1 MKKSTILFASA
12 LSAMLAL
19 PLLTQAQGYQVALQ
33 GAKQTGMAHIGV
45 ATKLDASATF
55 FNPGA
60 MALLEKNSISA
71 GVSLISA
78 KSSFIDAAT
87 GQKFETNNPMGTPF
101 YLYVAWG
108 PKGEGIASRFK
119 FGLSVNTPFGSSVDW
134 GKDWIGRAGL
144 TSIKLQAF
152 FIQPT
157 VGFKIT
163 ENLGIG
169 AGLTYMTGSV
179 NLQRASTLPFPAVS
193 VAGGE
198 LDGSAS
204 GLGFNAGI
212 YYQPIKQISLG
223 VNFRS
228 QVDMKVTGGTLKF
241 SNVPDA
247 FVQGSPL
254 SNSIG
259 SYLPNS
265 ATFDATLPAP
275 QIVSFGVTVYPS
287 EKLTLAAEMN
297 YSGWSSYDSL
307 RFAYTQAPNVVNG
320 VTLRSLLAPKSASPR
335 NYTDNLVFRFG
346 GQYKVNAALDV
357 RLGYAYA
364 ITPVPAGSLTPE
376 TPDND
381 RHNFFLGGSYKIGE
395 KFSIDAALQFV
406 DVVERKDTNKE
417 TKLSGTYKTNAT
429 VGSFGVSYSF

>member
-1 MKKSTILFASA
+1 MKKSTILFAST

-45 ATKLDASATF
+45 ATKLDASSAF

-78 KSSFIDAAT
+78 KSSFVDAAT

-101 YLYVAWG
+101 YLYAAWG
-108 PKGEGIASRFK
+108 PKGEGLASRFK
-119 FGLSVNTPFGSSVDW
+119 FGLSINTPFGSSVDW
-134 GKDWIGRAGL
+134 GKEWIGRPAL
-144 TSIKLQAF
+144 TSIKLQAI

-157 VGFKIT
+157 IGFKIT

-169 AGLTYMTGSV
+169 AGLTYMTGAV
-179 NLQRASTLPFPAVS
+179 NLQRTSVLPFPAIS
-193 VAGGE
+193 TASGE
-198 LDGSAS
+198 LDGAAN

-212 YYQPIKQISLG
+212 YYSPIKQISLG

-228 QVDMKVTGGTLKF
+228 QIDMKISGGTLKF

-247 FVQGSPL
+247 FTQGSPL

-259 SYLPNS
+259 RYLPNS
-265 ATFDATLPAP
+265 ATFDAALPAP

-287 EKLTLAAEMN
+287 EKLTLAVEMN
-297 YSGWSSYDSL
+297 YSGWSAYDSL

-320 VTLRSLLAPKSASPR
+320 ATLTSLLAPKSASPR
-335 NYTDNLVFRFG
+335 NYSDNLVFRFG
-346 GQYKVNAALDV
+346 GQYKVSTALDV

-376 TPDND
+376 TPDSD